1 MNETDSFANNK
12 TKQEHK
18 IDHCF
23 NCNEKCLFYLLTCKV
38 CLKQYVGQI
47 ADKFRLKWNNIRAI
61 TKHKLTATGRKPTTT

>member
-12 TKQEHK
+12 TKREHK

-47 ADKFRLKWNNIRAI
+47 VDKFRLKWNNIRAI
-61 TKHKLTATGRKPTTT
+61 TENTN